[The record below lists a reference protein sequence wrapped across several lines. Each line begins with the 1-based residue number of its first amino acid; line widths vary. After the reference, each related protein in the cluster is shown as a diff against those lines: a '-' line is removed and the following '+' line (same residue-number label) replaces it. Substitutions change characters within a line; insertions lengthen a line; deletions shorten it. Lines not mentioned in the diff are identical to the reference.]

1 MVADILSEVNIGSV
15 GVTTTGSEQDMTRI
29 TRKSV
34 YVQISTASGAEL
46 NIDSSIN
53 GTDWSTIDSKTYAS
67 GTDLQS
73 DIFSYNSHLPFMRTV
88 FTLGSNLATAST
100 TITGRGV

>member
-1 MVADILSEVNIGSV
+1 MVADILNNINIGSV
-15 GVTTTGSEQDMTRI
+15 SITTTGSEVDISRL

-34 YVQISTASGAEL
+34 FIQISTASGASL
-46 NIDSSIN
+46 SIDASTN
-53 GTDWSTIDSKTYAS
+53 NTDWIALDTKSYAS
-67 GTDLQS
+67 GTALQS
-73 DIFSYNSHLPFMRTV
+73 DIFSYNSHFPWMRTV